1 MKINIKMKGAFLGI
15 IGSFVG
21 VFPNFF
27 IKIFSI
33 TMFGW
38 FLPPSLMNKSFEFEI
53 FGDSIMVSPIGFIS
67 VIGFGGSFWGVV
79 FPLVLVGALFG
90 IISAYIGF
98 INSFESGYIDF
109 DQWKGSLWWS
119 FFGGMISNLIF
130 ITYIPMLAS

>member
-1 MKINIKMKGAFLGI
+1 MAPILVYRLNMKQRQKRRHVQYPRLKY
-15 IGSFVG
+15 
-21 VFPNFF
+21 
-27 IKIFSI
+27 
-33 TMFGW
+33 
-38 FLPPSLMNKSFEFEI
+38 FEFEI
-53 FGDSIMVSPIGFIS
+53 FGNSIMVTPIGFIS
-67 VIGFGGSFWGVV
+67 IIGIGGSFWGVV